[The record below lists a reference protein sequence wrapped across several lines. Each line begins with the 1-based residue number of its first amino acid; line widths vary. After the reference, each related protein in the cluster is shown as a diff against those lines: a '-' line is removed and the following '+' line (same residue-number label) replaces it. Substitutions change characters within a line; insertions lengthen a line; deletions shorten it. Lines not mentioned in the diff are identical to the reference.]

1 MRKKILTIDDLV
13 TFCNQQKLQTF
24 NAKESGY
31 PISVLVPST
40 FSVEEDDDLSHKGL
54 MKLKVKILHTLKNR
68 NGSYVS
74 KESAE
79 KAMHSIVGRPLLA
92 YIHEVNGE
100 YDFAA
105 HDVEVTED
113 EDGNQVFEYIEQQ
126 VGSFP
131 TDDVWFEQGEDGN
144 EFLCAYAVIPEEY
157 TKTAEIIR
165 RKGGT
170 KVSSELCIESM
181 SFNADE
187 GYLDLL
193 EWYISGVTLLGKD
206 ENGNDFQE
214 GMKGARADIV
224 DFSADNNSVSKVYDV
239 DSQLVEV
246 LEKLNTTLSNFNID
260 NSGLATQEGGNT
272 VKFDELLS
280 KYGKT
285 VEDITFDYEGLSDE
299 ELEAKFAEVFGEDT
313 SAENTDEPEVG
324 EPEGSEPEQFAV
336 SVSMGGQTF
345 ALSLSEIDSAIWE
358 LVNAAYGNETDWYS
372 CDVFDDN
379 TVIMHNYSD
388 GKCYRQG
395 FVKDEEGNFALD
407 GERVEVFG
415 EYLTAE
421 EKIAIAALRT
431 NYDSILNE
439 LNQYKAAE
447 DEAKKNALMN
457 SESYSYIVNTEE
469 YQAIVKDKEK
479 FSAMNSSDLERDLDA
494 IVLKYA
500 KSGRLEFAEKPES
513 VGVGSKGLP
522 FSTKTKKR
530 SRYGNFV

>member
-40 FSVEEDDDLSHKGL
+40 FSVEEDDDLAHKGL
-54 MKLKVKILHTLKNR
+54 MKIKVKILHTLRNR

-92 YIHEVNGE
+92 HIHEVNGE
-100 YDFAA
+100 YEFSA
-105 HDVEVTED
+105 HDVEVDED
-113 EDGNQVFEYIEQQ
+113 EDGNQVIKYVEQQ

-131 TDDVWFEQGEDGN
+131 TDDAWFEGGEDGK
-144 EFLCAYAVIPEEY
+144 EFLCAYAVIPVEY
-157 TKTAEIIR
+157 TKTAEIIK

-206 ENGNDFQE
+206 EDGNEIQE

-224 DFSADNNSVSKVYDV
+224 DFSAKNNSVTTEYNADAK
-239 DSQLVEV
+239 LVEV
-246 LEKLNTTLSNFNID
+246 LEKLNTTLSNFNIN
-260 NSGLATQEGGNT
+260 NSGLTTQEGGNT

-280 KYGKT
+280 KYNVT

-313 SAENTDEPEVG
+313 SSGTTNEPEVG
-324 EPEGSEPEQFAV
+324 EPEVSEPEQFSV
-336 SVSMGGQTF
+336 SVSMGNQTF
-345 ALSLSEIDSAIWE
+345 ALSLSEIDSAIWQ
-358 LVNAAYGNETDWYS
+358 LVNATYGNETDWYG
-372 CDVFDDN
+372 CDVFEDN
-379 TVIMHNYSD
+379 TVVMHNYYD
-388 GKCYRQG
+388 GKHYRQN
-395 FVKDEEGNFALD
+395 FVKDENNNFALE

-415 EYLTAE
+415 EFLTAE
-421 EKIAIAALRT
+421 ERIALTALRT
-431 NYDSILNE
+431 NYDSVLNE

-447 DEAKKNALMN
+447 NEAKKNALM
-457 SESYSYIVNTEE
+457 SDASYASITNTEE
-469 YQAIVKDKEK
+469 YQAIQSDTEK
-479 FSAMNSSDLERDLDA
+479 FSAMSAEDLEKDLDA

-500 KSGRLEFAEKPES
+500 KSGKLEFAEKNDPD
-513 VGVGSKGLP
+513 GVGFKGLP

-530 SRYGNFV
+530 SKYGNFV